1 MLLLSQTLESLQDG
15 CITGLFWL
23 KVDAQEVEEVFRQ
36 ALEAVYLRAQRVSE
50 QLHREDEDLE
60 IARRHCVHECD
71 LARAMSITGWEDGV
85 DSSGSG
91 GDVRDVDDLMSQGSG
106 SSAHSFSLPG
116 SPRMQVEAPQATP
129 EAQPVQVEAPQ
140 QSKCS
145 CM

>member
-1 MLLLSQTLESLQDG
+1 M
-15 CITGLFWL
+15 
-23 KVDAQEVEEVFRQ
+23 EEVFRQ
-36 ALEAVYLRAQRVSE
+36 ALEAVYVRAQRVSE

-71 LARAMSITGWEDGV
+71 LARAMSVTGWEDGV

-91 GDVRDVDDLMSQGSG
+91 DLRDVEDLMSQGSG
-106 SSAHSFSLPG
+106 SSAGSFSLPG
-116 SPRMQVEAPQATP
+116 SPRQVAQNEAPNETP
-129 EAQPVQVEAPQ
+129 SVRSV